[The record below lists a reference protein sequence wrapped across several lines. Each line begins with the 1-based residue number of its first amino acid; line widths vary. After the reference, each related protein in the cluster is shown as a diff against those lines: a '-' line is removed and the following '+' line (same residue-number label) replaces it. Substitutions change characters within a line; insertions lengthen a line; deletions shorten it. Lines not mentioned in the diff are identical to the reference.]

1 MAIIVFQEGWW
12 PFHNSTEVEI
22 YEEDNHSSTRK
33 LTLTPIQVI
42 HKSKQYNSTEI
53 DSLSTINLEPATE
66 TSLES
71 KTSKD

>member
-1 MAIIVFQEGWW
+1 MAIIVFQERWW

-22 YEEDNHSSTRK
+22 YEEDDHSSTRK

-53 DSLSTINLEPATE
+53 DSLSTINLEPAT
-66 TSLES
+66 
-71 KTSKD
+71 D